1 MTHRPAAAR
10 ATSAVL
16 LAALLIAMLPA
27 AVAAASPI
35 TLEARTLVGGRFEA
49 GGWAAIS
56 ISLSN
61 GGAPVDG
68 FVAIDSD
75 DGTVRRPVDLPSGAQ
90 KQVVLYVRP
99 PSFARTVDVRF
110 EDRSA
115 NVLASGPA
123 DVQVLERTTGHVAIV
138 GDGGGN
144 LRPQLISRAAGLPEP
159 IALSAADFPDRPEPL
174 RGIEAMVWAGDS
186 GALTE

>member
-16 LAALLIAMLPA
+16 LAALLLAMLPGV
-27 AVAAASPI
+27 VAAASI
-35 TLEARTLVGGRFEA
+35 TLEARALVGGRFEA

-56 ISLSN
+56 VSLSN
-61 GGAPVDG
+61 SGEPIDG

-144 LRPQLISRAAGLPEP
+144 LRPQ
-159 IALSAADFPDRPEPL
+159 
-174 RGIEAMVWAGDS
+174 
-186 GALTE
+186 